1 MRSDVSP
8 ILGLTARENRGGHA
22 RPLRRSLVATLGT
35 LAMLLA
41 ACSPSTPTPAG
52 APTAAA
58 AAANTA
64 VAVAPTAAAQAPTA
78 AAAAK
83 PVATAVAQVAPTVA
97 AAAQA
102 AAGAVAAGPSP
113 MATSPAAK
121 PAQKVHLVFGGAV
134 TPPSMVHLP
143 PYVAKDMGFFDEVG
157 LDVEIKSFEGGVG
170 ALRGASSGLDVV
182 ATSSDPLFAAVQ
194 QGLNVKAIGT
204 YAPKLSVVMMAAPD
218 IKTPA
223 DLKGRKLGI
232 QEVGGFNHV
241 MSQLVL
247 QKAGISPND
256 VQFINVSTA
265 NRVSSMVQGQTDA
278 TVLHIDQYYA
288 ALGANPNFNVMAKL
302 WEVAPD
308 WWYSAFVAS
317 DDTIKNKH
325 DALVNFMTAIVKAQ
339 RFMYTNPTDTKRIA
353 VDETKRTPEE
363 VDKAYDDL
371 VKGGVWSVNDGM
383 PRDLVDY
390 TVKQEIQVGVVK
402 PENPPTY
409 EQIVDRTLVD
419 EAVKRNGGAW
429 TGDPRWY

>member
-1 MRSDVSP
+1 MF
-8 ILGLTARENRGGHA
+8 GLTARVSRRGHA
-22 RPLRRSLVATLGT
+22 RAVRRSVLASLGT
-35 LAMLLA
+35 VAMLLA
-41 ACSPSTPTPAG
+41 ACGQSAPAGTPTL
-52 APTAAA
+52 AASA
-58 AAANTA
+58 ATTA
-64 VAVAPTAAAQAPTA
+64 VAVAPTVAAQAPTA

-83 PVATAVAQVAPTVA
+83 PAATAL
-97 AAAQA
+97 AQA
-102 AAGAVAAGPSP
+102 AAGAAAAAPSP
-113 MATSPAAK
+113 MATRPAAN
-121 PAQKVHLVFGGAV
+121 PGQKVHLVFGGAV

-170 ALRGASSGLDVV
+170 ALRGASPGLDVV
-182 ATSSDPLFAAVQ
+182 AKSSDPLFAAVQ

-204 YAPKLSVVMMAAPD
+204 YAPKLSVVMMAASD

-247 QKAGISPND
+247 RKAGISPDD

-265 NRVSSMVQGQTDA
+265 NRVSSMVQGQTEA

-317 DDTIKNKH
+317 DDTLKNKH

-339 RFMYTNPTDTKRIA
+339 RFMYTNPAETKRIA
-353 VDETKRTPEE
+353 VDETKRTPDE

-383 PRDLVDY
+383 PRNLVEY
-390 TVKQEIQVGVVK
+390 TVKQEVEVGVVK

-409 EQIVDRTLVD
+409 DQIIDRTLVD